1 VNKRLVIL
9 GAGGHGRVVADI
21 AEQQGFEHIEF
32 LDSRYPEITHN
43 LHWLVVGKNI
53 SEEIESG
60 STFVAIGDN
69 AKRLLELDVFLD
81 RGLQCPVLVHPS
93 ASVSLYATVG
103 PGSIVMANAVINA
116 GAKLGRGV
124 IVNSGCTIDHDC
136 VIGNGVH
143 ISPGANIAG
152 GVRVGDLSWIC
163 IGSCVKEN
171 VIIGRNVVAAAGC
184 VVISSVADGERVF
197 GVPARTRGALKL
209 C

>member
-32 LDSRYPEITHN
+32 LDSRYPQVTHN
-43 LHWLVVGKNI
+43 LHWLVVGKSI
-53 SEEIESG
+53 AETTEIR

-69 AKRLLELDVFLD
+69 AKRLLQLDALLD
-81 RGLQCPVLVHPS
+81 RGLHCPILIHPS

-103 PGSIVMANAVINA
+103 PGSVVMANAVINA

-124 IVNSGCTIDHDC
+124 IVNSGSTIDHDC
-136 VIGNGVH
+136 VIGHGVH

-152 GVRVGDLSWIC
+152 GARVGDLSWIC

-171 VIIGRNVVAAAGC
+171 VIIGRSVVAAAGC
-184 VVISSVADGERVF
+184 VVIASVADGERVF
-197 GVPARTRGALKL
+197 GVPARTQEGT
-209 C
+209 

>member
-1 VNKRLVIL
+1 MNKHLIIL

-21 AEQQGFEHIEF
+21 AELQGFEHIEF
-32 LDSRYPEITHN
+32 FDFQYPEVTHN
-43 LHWLVVGKNI
+43 LHWSVVGNNI
-53 SEEIESG
+53 G
-60 STFVAIGDN
+60 DATDNFLTFVAIGDN
-69 AKRLLELDVFLD
+69 AKRLLELDKLLG
-81 RGLQCPVLVHPS
+81 RGLRCPVLVHPS
-93 ASVSLYATVG
+93 ASVSRYATVG
-103 PGSIVMANAVINA
+103 PGSVVMANAVINA

-171 VIIGRNVVAAAGC
+171 VIIGRNVIAAAGC
-184 VVISSVADGERVF
+184 VIITSVADDKCVF
-197 GVPARTRGALKL
+197 GVPARIKQGA
-209 C
+209 